1 MSQMQGPNDNFGF
14 QEMKGEL
21 LSTVNKKEKKIMARR
36 DDFLIGPKE
45 KAVEAIK
52 AGKTKEA
59 LAYLNDVYEQFHAL
73 HDAYSNDISFLE
85 GTLAK
90 TLGDKGYE
98 AFERKKIFELL
109 APKYERYKG
118 MSAEQ
123 KVGAICNSMRAH
135 YSEFHVEEDD
145 EKFVVAMTGCGAGGR
160 LVKDGVAKR
169 QDAITKKAYPWSF
182 DRVGF
187 PYYCVHAYFL
197 NELFKERGIKILIEY
212 GRQYDDQGN
221 KINEPCKY
229 YVYK

>member
-1 MSQMQGPNDNFGF
+1 
-14 QEMKGEL
+14 
-21 LSTVNKKEKKIMARR
+21 MARR
-36 DDFLIGPKE
+36 DDFLTGPKE

-59 LAYLNDVYEQFHAL
+59 LEYLNEVYEQFHAL
-73 HDAYSNDISFLE
+73 HDAYSNDISLLE
-85 GTLAK
+85 GTLAQA
-90 TLGDKGYE
+90 LGDKGYE

-123 KVGAICNSMRAH
+123 RVAAICNSMRAH

-145 EKFVVAMTGCGAGGR
+145 EKFVVAMTGCNAGGR
-160 LVKDGVAKR
+160 LVRDGIAKR
-169 QDAITKKAYPWSF
+169 QNAVTKKAYPWSF

-187 PYYCVHAYFL
+187 PYYCAHAYFL
-197 NELFKERGIKILIEY
+197 NELFKELAINVKIEY

-221 KINEPCKY
+221 KINELCKY
-229 YVYK
+229 HVYK

>member
-1 MSQMQGPNDNFGF
+1 MNNLTNKN
-14 QEMKGEL
+14 EMKGGRL
-21 LSTVNKKEKKIMARR
+21 NAVNKKGEKMMARR

-45 KAVEAIK
+45 KAMEAIK

-73 HDAYSNDISFLE
+73 HDGYSNDISFLE
-85 GTLAK
+85 GILAK

-98 AFERKKIFELL
+98 AFERKKVFELL
-109 APKYERYKG
+109 GPKYERYKG

-145 EKFVVAMTGCGAGGR
+145 KQFAVKITGCGAGGR
-160 LVKDGVAKR
+160 LVRDGIAMR
-169 QDAITKKAYPWSF
+169 QNAVTKKAYPWSF
-182 DRVGF
+182 NRVGF
-187 PYYCVHAYFL
+187 PYYCAHAYFL
-197 NELFKERGIKILIEY
+197 NELFNELGINVKIEY

-221 KINEPCKY
+221 KINEPCQY
-229 YVYK
+229 MVYK

>member
-1 MSQMQGPNDNFGF
+1 MQGPNDNFGF

>member
-1 MSQMQGPNDNFGF
+1 
-14 QEMKGEL
+14 MK
-21 LSTVNKKEKKIMARR
+21 RR
-36 DDFLIGPKE
+36 DDFLVGPRE
-45 KAVEAIK
+45 KAMEAIK

-85 GTLAK
+85 GTLAN

-123 KVGAICNSMRAH
+123 KVGTICNSMRAH
-135 YSEFHVEEDD
+135 YSEFHVEEND

>member
-1 MSQMQGPNDNFGF
+1 MQGPNDNFGF

-160 LVKDGVAKR
+160 LVKDGLAKR

>member
-1 MSQMQGPNDNFGF
+1 
-14 QEMKGEL
+14 
-21 LSTVNKKEKKIMARR
+21 MARR

-52 AGKTKEA
+52 AGKTEEA

-73 HDAYSNDISFLE
+73 HDAYSSDISLLE

-90 TLGDKGYE
+90 TLGDQEYA

-109 APKYERYKG
+109 GPKYERYKG

-135 YSEFHVEEDD
+135 FSEFHVEEDG

-160 LVKDGVAKR
+160 LVRDGVAKR

-197 NELFKERGIKILIEY
+197 NELFKDMDIKIKIEY